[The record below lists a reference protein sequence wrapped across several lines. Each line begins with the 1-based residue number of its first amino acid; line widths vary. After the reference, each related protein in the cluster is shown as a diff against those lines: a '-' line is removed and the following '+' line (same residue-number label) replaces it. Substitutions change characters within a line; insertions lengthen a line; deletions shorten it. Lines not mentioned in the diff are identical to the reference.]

1 MGNMVMMLVVVLLG
15 VYIVMLWY
23 WVRTLIIMG
32 RQSFLL
38 GILGFLFSPITQIIY
53 YLSKKDQLSIED
65 RKDFNRYWLLFVAV
79 IVITIVSS
87 MVFST
92 FSGTY
97 IR

>member
-15 VYIVMLWY
+15 VYVVMLWY
-23 WVRTLIIMG
+23 WVRTIIIMG

-53 YLSKKDQLSIED
+53 HLSKKDQLSLED
-65 RKDFNRYWLLFVAV
+65 RKDFNRYWLLFATV

-87 MVFST
+87 VAFST
-92 FSGTY
+92 FSDTY
-97 IR
+97 LR

>member
-53 YLSKKDQLSIED
+53 YLSKKNQLSVKD
-65 RKDFNRYWLLFVAV
+65 KKDFNRFWLLFAAV
-79 IVITIVSS
+79 IIITIIASVMFSS
-87 MVFST
+87 FSAT
-92 FSGTY
+92 P